1 MPFRDRVD
9 AGRRLA
15 PQLMHLRGGD
25 VVVLGLPRG
34 GVPVAAEVARS
45 LDAPLDIIV
54 VRKLGVPFHP
64 ELAMGAIGE
73 GGVRVLNDDLVRAAR
88 VTAAQ
93 LARAEQSERA
103 ELERRAGRY
112 RGGRPRIPLA
122 GRTAIV
128 IDDGI
133 ATGSTARAACQV
145 ARALGAVR
153 VVLATPVAP
162 PSVLHELR
170 RVADDVICLES
181 PAEFQAVGQWYRDF
195 GQTTDE
201 QVVALLDQAT
211 TRRTVASTVVPGDVA
226 AARPATDREIE
237 VLAGPVRLPGR
248 LTLPA
253 HSKGLV
259 VFAHGSGSS
268 RHSPR
273 NQFVAEVL
281 NRSGLGT
288 LLFDLLTPDEE
299 RDRANVFDIELLGA
313 RLVGVTRWLRTQ
325 APIDGMDIAYFG
337 ASTGA
342 GAAMWAAAE
351 PGIDVAA
358 VVSRGGRPDLAGT
371 RLTGVRAPTLLIVGG
386 RDDAVLE
393 LNRRAAAQL
402 RCEHRVAVV
411 PGATHLFEESGT
423 LRAAAELARDWFV
436 GHLAAEE
443 PAVPEPA
450 RLERAATVGTE
461 RRAVVAC
468 PGCGTRNRV
477 PAVATGTPRCAA
489 CHHDLPWLVEAR
501 DPDFAAI
508 VDTRLPVL
516 VDLWAPWCGPCRLV
530 ASGVEQAAR
539 ELAGQLKV
547 VKVDVDEAPAVAG
560 RFGVQSVPTLLVLR
574 HGRIVGRQVG
584 ALNPDRL
591 LAWVRGTINQH
602 AA

>member
-1 MPFRDRVD
+1 MPFTDRVD

-15 PQLMHLRGGD
+15 PRLTHLAGRD

-45 LDAPLDIIV
+45 LDAPLDIVV

-73 GGVRVLNDDLVRAAR
+73 GGVRVLNDDVVRAAR
-88 VTAAQ
+88 VTGAD
-93 LARAEQSERA
+93 LARVEASERD
-103 ELERRAGRY
+103 ELERRARRY
-112 RGGRPRIPLA
+112 RGERPRVPLA

-145 ARALGAVR
+145 TRALGAAR

-162 PSVLHELR
+162 PSVLDDLR
-170 RVADDVICLES
+170 RVADEVISLET
-181 PAEFQAVGQWYRDF
+181 PAAFQAVGQWYRDF
-195 GQTTDE
+195 GPTTDE
-201 QVVALLDQAT
+201 EVVALLDRAAA
-211 TRRTVASTVVPGDVA
+211 RRTSNTTVVPGPMDAVHQS
-226 AARPATDREIE
+226 TDREID
-237 VLAGPVRLPGR
+237 VFAGPVRLSGR
-248 LTLPA
+248 FTLPA
-253 HSKGLV
+253 HARGLV
-259 VFAHGSGSS
+259 LFAHGSGSS

-281 NRSGLGT
+281 NRAGFGT
-288 LLFDLLTPDEE
+288 LLFDLLTPEE
-299 RDRANVFDIELLGA
+299 EGDRGNVFDIELLGA
-313 RLVGVTRWLRTQ
+313 RLVAVTRWLRTQ
-325 APIDGMDIAYFG
+325 PETDGLDIAYFG

-342 GAAMWAAAE
+342 GAALWAAAE

-371 RLTGVRAPTLLIVGG
+371 RLAHVRAPTLLVVGG

-402 RCEHRVAVV
+402 RCEHRLAVV
-411 PGATHLFEESGT
+411 PGATHLFEEPGT
-423 LRAAAELARDWFV
+423 LRAAAELARDWFT
-436 GHLAAEE
+436 GHLASQ
-443 PAVPEPA
+443 PQRHVTGP
-450 RLERAATVGTE
+450 E
-461 RRAVVAC
+461 RRAVVTC
-468 PGCGTRNRV
+468 PSCGTRNRV
-477 PAVATGTPRCAA
+477 PSIASGTPRCAA
-489 CHHDLPWLVEAR
+489 CHHDLPWLVDAR
-501 DPDFAAI
+501 DADFAAI

-530 ASGVEQAAR
+530 APVVEQAAR
-539 ELAGQLKV
+539 DLAGRLKV
-547 VKVDVDEAPAVAG
+547 VKVNVDQAPAVAG

-574 HGRIVGRQVG
+574 DGRVVAEQMG
-584 ALNPDRL
+584 ALGPDRL
-591 LAWVRGTINQH
+591 LAWVRGSVNRH